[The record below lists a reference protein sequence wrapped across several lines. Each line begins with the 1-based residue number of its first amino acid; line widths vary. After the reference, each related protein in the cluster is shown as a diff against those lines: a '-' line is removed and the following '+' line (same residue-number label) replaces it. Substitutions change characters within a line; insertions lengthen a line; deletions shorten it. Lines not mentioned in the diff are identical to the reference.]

1 MTHLDAAA
9 QAIGCGV
16 MVLGGMWCAGKMLA
30 ATAWA
35 LFENIKRNGRLVE
48 YVLWRSKQSTEVKP

>member
-9 QAIGCGV
+9 QAIGYAA
-16 MVLGGMWCAGKMLA
+16 MVLCGMWCAGKMLA